1 MRSSG
6 RPMRW
11 LKGIW
16 NWLTGPETG
25 RSSAEIVPSAPDE
38 QRARN
43 AGWRDVFRL
52 VELLEKYGAEYVL
65 VGGYALSFNGLT
77 RQTGDVDILVP
88 ATPENN
94 RRWIAALSELPDGAA
109 KELFEIADDPFTAR
123 DAAAPSGPGVIR
135 VIDEFVVDVLP
146 AACGLSYDEL
156 KPHVRRTSTQWGQI
170 NVLDL
175 EGLRLTK
182 QSPRGK
188 DRVDLQHIEA
198 ALRAIQ
204 GRVSERV
211 AAMSRRDFVA
221 ETPPADDSIEFKVEQ
236 PSAPSR
242 DVETRPL
249 AKAIVERA
257 LARGIALDEAFED
270 RLSIYGDAASLGKML
285 EAADRITDFHAYASE
300 IGIEDPKSRP

>member
-1 MRSSG
+1 
-6 RPMRW
+6 MRW
-11 LKGIW
+11 LKEIW
-16 NWLTGPETG
+16 NWLTGPDSG
-25 RSSAEIVPSAPDE
+25 RNSAEVVPSVVD
-38 QRARN
+38 QGRARN

-52 VELLEKYGAEYVL
+52 VELLEKHGAEYVL

-88 ATPENN
+88 TTPENN

-109 KELFEIADDPFTAR
+109 KELFERADDPFTVR
-123 DAAAPSGPGVIR
+123 DAAGPSGPGVIR

-146 AACGLSYDEL
+146 TACGLTYDDL
-156 KPHVRRTSTQWGQI
+156 KPHVRRTSTQWGPI

-188 DRVDLQHIEA
+188 DRIDLQHIEA
-198 ALRAIQ
+198 ALLAIR

-221 ETPPADDSIEFKVEQ
+221 ETPPADDGIEFKVEQ
-236 PSAPSR
+236 PSAPSS
-242 DVETRPL
+242 DGETRLL

-257 LARGIALDEAFED
+257 RTRGIALDEAFED
-270 RLSIYGDAASLGKML
+270 RLAIYGDVSSLEKML
-285 EAADRITDFHAYASE
+285 EAADRITDFHAYALVV
-300 IGIEDPKSRP
+300 GIEDPKSQP